1 MMVNTEFKMPISAIS
16 TSRIAIDN
24 FLRLRRIAVVGVSRN
39 EKDFS
44 RMLWNELRKR
54 GYDLVPVNRNA
65 NRIDGLPAYSDISS
79 IDPAPEGVLLMV
91 PPVESLDAV
100 RQAVRSG
107 VKGIWFYRAIG
118 QGAVSLE
125 AVELAKKSG
134 CDVVA
139 GECPFMFLPDTGFPH
154 SWHRGLKS
162 LIGTLPA

>member
-1 MMVNTEFKMPISAIS
+1 MQESAMP
-16 TSRIAIDN
+16 TSRAAIDN

-65 NRIDGLPAYSDISS
+65 ETIDGLPAYPDIPS
-79 IDPAPEGVLLMV
+79 IRPAPEGVLLMV
-91 PPVESLDAV
+91 PAAESLESV
-100 RQAVRSG
+100 RQAVRIG

-118 QGAVSLE
+118 QGAVSWE
-125 AVELAKKSG
+125 AVELAQESG

-139 GECPFMFLPDTGFPH
+139 GECPFMFLPKSGAPH
-154 SWHRGLKS
+154 SWHRAWKS
-162 LIGTLPA
+162 LTGTLPR